1 MCISISIGAISMFFI
16 SYHTQNIWLSRL
28 SCALIFSIFPF
39 SCCSIFNI
47 KYSKQFENE
56 LLTFLKVSIFSY
68 FPIFVLGFI
77 ISLLVSSK

>member
-1 MCISISIGAISMFFI
+1 MGFSPVNASKHVVEK
-16 SYHTQNIWLSRL
+16 YKRYLRT
-28 SCALIFSIFPF
+28 IFQI
-39 SCCSIFNI
+39 NEN